1 MFNLNK
7 LLIFKF
13 FSQFYAEN
21 PQFNE
26 WGYRYEEMVLECG
39 KIKKW
44 DLDPVF
50 QICLDLAYENPDSAQ
65 KFLDEYVA
73 KQNP

>member
-1 MFNLNK
+1 
-7 LLIFKF
+7 
-13 FSQFYAEN
+13 
-21 PQFNE
+21 
-26 WGYRYEEMVLECG
+26 MVLECG

-50 QICLDLAYENPDSAQ
+50 QIFLDLAYENPDSAQ